1 MTTDHGNE
9 GHVRTGLQVK
19 VARGLKG
26 ERYRAE
32 LVGADPDKDV
42 AVIRIDTQGKV
53 LTTLGHSSMLRDRAH
68 CSRQLEH

>member
-1 MTTDHGNE
+1 MTLRKFNWYVTMDHGNDR
-9 GHVRTGLQVK
+9 HVHDGLQVK

-53 LTTLGHSSMLRDRAH
+53 LTTLGHS
-68 CSRQLEH
+68 